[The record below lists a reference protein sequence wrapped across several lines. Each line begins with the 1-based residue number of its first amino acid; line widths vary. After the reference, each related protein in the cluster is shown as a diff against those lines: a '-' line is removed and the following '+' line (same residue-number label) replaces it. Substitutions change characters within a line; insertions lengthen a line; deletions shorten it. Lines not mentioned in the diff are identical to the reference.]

1 MKNKVTCLLES
12 KELKELKV
20 IQDMINQI
28 SLFLY
33 VTTRLTL
40 AYRNKNVEPKKGN
53 RQVVTVR

>member
-40 AYRNKNVEPKKGN
+40 ATDGYS
-53 RQVVTVR
+53 